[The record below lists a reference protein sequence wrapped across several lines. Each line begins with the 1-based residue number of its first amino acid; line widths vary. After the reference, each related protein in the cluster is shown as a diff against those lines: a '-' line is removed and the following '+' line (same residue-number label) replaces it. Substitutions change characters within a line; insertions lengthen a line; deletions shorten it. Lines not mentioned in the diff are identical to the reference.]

1 MASQYSS
8 NDDSAAAHR
17 SREPVS
23 RSTALSRR
31 AALRQTATL
40 AAGAVVVGSS
50 RRLAAA
56 QAATHGRIKH
66 SIVQWCFETAGSKW
80 NLEQMC
86 QVARELG
93 CVSVEL
99 VPAKDYPVLQ
109 RHGLLCAIGQ
119 IDMDPDPPFRKGFNN
134 PDHWPRVMK
143 ATRDAIDAAAAFKFP
158 NVICFTGY
166 SARNPDDP
174 KSPQLDRAEGAKN
187 CVAGFKQVVGY
198 AEQKGVTLCLEMLNS
213 REDTHPMKGHPGY
226 QGDHTDYCI
235 DIIKQVGSPR
245 LKMLFDIYH
254 VQVMDGDLVRRVRQL
269 HEYIGH
275 VHTAGNP
282 GRGELDANQEIQ
294 FAPVMRA
301 LVEAGYRGY
310 VGHEFIPTR
319 DAREG
324 LREAITV
331 CDV

>member
-1 MASQYSS
+1 MTIIPASATHT
-8 NDDSAAAHR
+8 AAPPPSRPPAAR
-17 SREPVS
+17 SG
-23 RSTALSRR
+23 ALSRR
-31 AALRQTATL
+31 ALLQRTATL
-40 AAGAVVVGSS
+40 AAGAMALGPTG
-50 RRLAAA
+50 RLTAAP
-56 QAATHGRIKH
+56 AATRGRIKH

-80 NLEQMC
+80 NIEQLC
-86 QVARELG
+86 QVARDLG
-93 CVSVEL
+93 CLSVEL
-99 VPAKDYPVLQ
+99 IPAKDYPVVQ
-109 RHGLLCAIGQ
+109 RHGLICAIGQ
-119 IDMDPDPPFRKGFNN
+119 IDMNPDPPFVKGFNN

-143 ATRDAIDAAAAFKFP
+143 ATRDAIDAAAAFKSP
-158 NVICFTGY
+158 SVICFTGY

-174 KSPQLDRAEGAKN
+174 KSQHIGPEEGAKN
-187 CVAGFKQVVGY
+187 CVAGFKQIVGY

-226 QGDHTDYCI
+226 QGDHTDYCM
-235 DIIKQVGSPR
+235 DIIKRVGSPR
-245 LKMLFDIYH
+245 LKLLFDIYH

-282 GRGELDANQEIQ
+282 GRGELDASQEIQ

-301 LVEAGYRGY
+301 LVETGYTGY

-319 DAREG
+319 DALEG